1 MRAIRRGAGDDAYIL
16 GCNHPIWPSLG
27 LIDGSRS
34 SLDIERNWKSVS
46 RTGRENLLRAWQ
58 NGALWWNDPD
68 TLVQTGLPDDEA
80 RFHATLVHATGGAM
94 LAGDDLS
101 RLPANRVPVVRA
113 LSRPTGVAPAF
124 ADLSLSV
131 ARIELG
137 EGRARYAF
145 FNWTDAPVDLRIALD
160 SRGFARDVWSG
171 ADLGAVSDELV
182 VKALAPH
189 DARLIEVHSIDEPR

>member
-68 TLVQTGLPDDEA
+68 TLVQTGLSDDEA
-80 RFHATLVHATGGAM
+80 RFHATLVYATGGAM

-101 RLPANRVPVVRA
+101 RLPASRVPVVRA

-145 FNWTDAPVDLRIALD
+145 FNWGDAPVDLRAPLE
-160 SRGFARDVWSG
+160 SAVFARDVWTG
-171 ADLGAVSDELV
+171 ADLGEIRDAIV
-182 VKALAPH
+182 VQALAPRS
-189 DARLIEVHSIDEPR
+189 ARLIEVHSRVEER